1 MSITR
6 EKRTVLLIDDEAFT
20 RELLRASLEDH
31 GYNVVEAPIGRH
43 GIEAIPRFRPDL
55 VILDWG
61 ATAAQG
67 LVVLKSIREW
77 TQAPV
82 LVVSVANRAEE
93 KISALDNGADDYI
106 TKPFNPD
113 EVLARVRVAERHTK
127 TATPTPVFRSGH
139 LSVDRET
146 RTVKVHDH
154 SVHLT
159 ATEYSLLELFIQNA
173 GKVLTRNQ
181 ILLGIWGTEDAQKTG
196 YLRVYMTF
204 LREKIEDDPAHPK
217 LLVTEPAVGYRLVL
231 TDPDAQ

>member
-1 MSITR
+1 MPIQ
-6 EKRTVLLIDDEAFT
+6 EKRTVLLIDDEAFS
-20 RELLRASLEDH
+20 RELLRASLEDN
-31 GYNVVEAPIGRH
+31 GYNVVEAPAGRH
-43 GIEAIPRFRPDL
+43 GIEAIPRYRPDL

-67 LVVLKSIREW
+67 LLVLKSIREW

-82 LVVSVANRAEE
+82 LVISVADRTEE

-127 TATPTPVFRSGH
+127 TIAPTPVFRSGH

-146 RTVKVHDH
+146 RTVKVHDR
-154 SVHLT
+154 SIHLT

-173 GKVLTRNQ
+173 GKVLTRGQ
-181 ILLGIWGTEDAQKTG
+181 ILRAIWGTEDAQKTG

-204 LREKIEDDPAHPK
+204 LRDKIEADPADPQ
-217 LLVTEPAVGYRLVL
+217 LLHTEPGIGYRLVL
-231 TDPDAQ
+231 LEPVAH